1 MKRCLLLLAVL
12 AVASGLSAQGNNKYT
27 QEDVLAVFAQ
37 YNPAVLEEAKGNA
50 SYNEIVQALA
60 NSFQRVK
67 TPENEAELLAVVK
80 NFDNSLRLFLIA
92 QAYEEGLALQQASNI
107 DLASLD
113 KTTQQD
119 LLEVFQSI
127 YNTTLQIR
135 DEEIKLCKKRIKALK
150 KDGSLTKE
158 DKKAKIAEQKARIKE
173 LKSFKKSL
181 KKDAKEQVR
190 RASELYFED
199 LKEQITAKL
208 TAEVFSAQQQELQAQ
223 SSDNLQIKTKN
234 KKPVAK

>member
-135 DEEIKLCKKRIKALK
+135 DEEIKLCKKRISGGGGHRPGGAGQT
-150 KDGSLTKE
+150 DSACGHENSCGYTGG
-158 DKKAKIAEQKARIKE
+158 AGRIAGASVPRRPARGLAGPFPRDE
-173 LKSFKKSL
+173 
-181 KKDAKEQVR
+181 
-190 RASELYFED
+190 
-199 LKEQITAKL
+199 
-208 TAEVFSAQQQELQAQ
+208 
-223 SSDNLQIKTKN
+223 
-234 KKPVAK
+234 

>member
-135 DEEIKLCKKRIKALK
+135 DEEIKLCKKRISGGGGQGGAGPLWPREKAAGVLP
-150 KDGSLTKE
+150 DPGGHRLPDRHRPYLYGGGGAGTG
-158 DKKAKIAEQKARIKE
+158 
-173 LKSFKKSL
+173 
-181 KKDAKEQVR
+181 R
-190 RASELYFED
+190 RAPGRFHPGGD
-199 LKEQITAKL
+199 PGQRRR
-208 TAEVFSAQQQELQAQ
+208 AEPA
-223 SSDNLQIKTKN
+223 D
-234 KKPVAK
+234 